1 MQELTEAH
9 EIADSIARLSDVD
22 AALEFRSLPKNLG
35 LEVFEELEPFDQ
47 QRLLS
52 GMRED
57 AYHQSSRR
65 WTPTIAPVC
74 STRPQRS
81 WSSARSRASATTNGP

>member
-57 AYHQSSRR
+57 AYHQVLEEMD
-65 WTPTIAPVC
+65 PTTAPVC

>member
-35 LEVFEELEPFDQ
+35 LE
-47 QRLLS
+47 
-52 GMRED
+52 
-57 AYHQSSRR
+57 
-65 WTPTIAPVC
+65 
-74 STRPQRS
+74 
-81 WSSARSRASATTNGP
+81 RSRASAPTNGP